1 VIFYF
6 DWLSLRYRSFLAIY
20 TYFVPIC
27 RSEAAANLVIMEDST
42 SNDPER
48 VVSGFMWGLR
58 KVASDF
64 GIVGLRAL
72 PGLTGSN

>member
-1 VIFYF
+1 MTGVKITGFYHS
-6 DWLSLRYRSFLAIY
+6 SLYSGNVAPHSRIREL
-20 TYFVPIC
+20 
-27 RSEAAANLVIMEDST
+27 DST

-64 GIVGLRAL
+64 GIVGLRTL